1 MRGKI
6 VFIFLFLAIKCISQP
21 YVDPINIR
29 YTNALKVKNK
39 AGTPFQHL
47 YIGSDLPLKLKNDAL
62 IVFSP
67 FYESWNLDSADDKYF
82 IPSVS
87 SIALPV
93 IAQIPFKNKDWALTL
108 AAIPRFNSEDLQL
121 NSNTF
126 QIGGL
131 ATINYKQNPT
141 LKYRLGIYVNK
152 EQFGIF
158 VMPLAGIDWKINS
171 RNYVFGL
178 LPGRLTYEHKISN
191 HFYTGGTFRA
201 ITNSYLLDNGKYLRI
216 DDNQLSV
223 YLDCYATKNI
233 VVSADAGYGILR
245 KLREG
250 NGRNKDY
257 TTEYK
262 WGDGLFVR
270 LSASYRI
277 RL

>member
-1 MRGKI
+1 MRCLI
-6 VFIFLFLAIKCISQP
+6 ALLLLLFAAQCIAQP
-21 YVDPINIR
+21 YVDPLNVR
-29 YTNALKVKNK
+29 YTYAFKVKNK

-47 YIGSDLPLKLKNDAL
+47 YIGSDVPIKLKNDGL

-67 FYESWNLDSADDKYF
+67 FYESWNLDSVDDKDF
-82 IPSVS
+82 LPSVS
-87 SIALPV
+87 SVVLPL

-108 AAIPRFNSEDLQL
+108 AAIPRFNSEDLKP
-121 NSNTF
+121 NSKTF
-126 QIGGL
+126 QMGGL

-141 LKYRLGIYVNK
+141 LKYRLGVYLNK

-158 VMPLAGIDWKINS
+158 VIPLAGIDWKINS
-171 RNYVFGL
+171 RNYLFGL
-178 LPGRLTYEHKISN
+178 LPGRLTYEHKLSD
-191 HFYTGGTFRA
+191 HFYTGGIFRA

-216 DDNQLSV
+216 DDNQLSA

-250 NGRNKDY
+250 NGRNKNY